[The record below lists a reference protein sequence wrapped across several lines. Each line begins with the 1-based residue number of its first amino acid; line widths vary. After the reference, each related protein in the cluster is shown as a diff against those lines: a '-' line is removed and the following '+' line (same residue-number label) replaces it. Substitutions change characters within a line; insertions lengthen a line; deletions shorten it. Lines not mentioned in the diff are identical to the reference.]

1 VLATN
6 GVNLPV
12 MNVFRMFSKMSGDRL
27 AVTSTRE
34 VPLDAILKDG
44 VRGEPDVAA
53 LAALDKAAK
62 KLTVMV
68 WHYHDDDI
76 AGPDAVISL
85 ALAGLPEEAKEAK
98 VRRHLID
105 KTHSNAYTLWQQMG
119 SPADP
124 TPEQYGK
131 LESAGRLAEAEAPK
145 LARGPDGKTSV
156 SFALPRQAVTL
167 LTVEW

>member
-1 VLATN
+1 MMAGKENGRVASPPCFPQWRSERARTLA
-6 GVNLPV
+6 G
-12 MNVFRMFSKMSGDRL
+12 SDA
-27 AVTSTRE
+27 AVSIE
-34 VPLDAILKDG
+34 
-44 VRGEPDVAA
+44 
-53 LAALDKAAK
+53 
-62 KLTVMV
+62 
-68 WHYHDDDI
+68 
-76 AGPDAVISL
+76 
-85 ALAGLPEEAKEAK
+85 LAGLPKEAK
-98 VRRHLID
+98 RARTPRHLID

-145 LARGPDGKTSV
+145 LARDADGKASV